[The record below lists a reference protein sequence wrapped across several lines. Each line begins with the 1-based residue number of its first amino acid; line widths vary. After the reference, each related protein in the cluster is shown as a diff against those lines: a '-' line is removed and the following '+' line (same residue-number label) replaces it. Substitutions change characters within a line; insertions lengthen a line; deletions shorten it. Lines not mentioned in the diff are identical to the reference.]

1 MLLTEQRIMYLVE
14 LAENYA
20 ISRNLDVREYITAM
34 LNPDTIGD
42 SDAYDVVEHLIKY
55 HKEWAE
61 KGK

>member
-1 MLLTEQRIMYLVE
+1 MYLVE